1 MTIFVFNIVTGIFL
15 MIIYNVVLI
24 ILIPLKK
31 SVSM

>member
-1 MTIFVFNIVTGIFL
+1 MTIFVFNIVIFL

>member
-1 MTIFVFNIVTGIFL
+1 MTIVVFNIVIFL

>member
-1 MTIFVFNIVTGIFL
+1 MTIFVFNIVIFL

-24 ILIPLKK
+24 ILIPLIKK

>member
-1 MTIFVFNIVTGIFL
+1 MTIFVFNIVIFL
-15 MIIYNVVLI
+15 MIIYYVVLI

>member
-1 MTIFVFNIVTGIFL
+1 MTIFVFNIVIFL

-24 ILIPLKK
+24 ILFPLKK

>member
-1 MTIFVFNIVTGIFL
+1 MTIFVFNIVIFL

-24 ILIPLKK
+24 ILIPFKK

>member
-1 MTIFVFNIVTGIFL
+1 MTIFVFNIVIFL
-15 MIIYNVVLI
+15 MIIYNVLLI